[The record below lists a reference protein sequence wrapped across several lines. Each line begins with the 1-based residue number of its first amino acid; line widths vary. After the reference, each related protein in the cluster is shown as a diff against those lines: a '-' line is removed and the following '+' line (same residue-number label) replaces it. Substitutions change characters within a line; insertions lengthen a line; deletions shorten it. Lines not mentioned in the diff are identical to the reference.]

1 MLATSGIPPSSL
13 PPRACRPV
21 PPALQLLQGFLPN
34 ISVIPHAMACAGSP
48 ARTFLDCYAFAG
60 ELEACK
66 ALPQCTVIASLGF
79 HKNLCV
85 PKAWLQQKLGDLRK
99 VFTGLLDLDQGAY
112 GTCAAT
118 CWLREAR
125 ECSSITS
132 RQACVAKPAC
142 VYDERTAQKAN
153 SSILSPLLDGDD
165 EDAVELDEE
174 DLESMG
180 SRPAAAHLLQA
191 AVCRRNS
198 RELSNSNPVD
208 QAAQKV
214 YRQCALATTEAA
226 CLKVKA
232 SVPAAAGANQRA
244 AMVDWKTYQPTGTNG
259 TTCFTAR
266 QAAPATA
273 KAVADAAPNS
283 GL

>member
-1 MLATSGIPPSSL
+1 
-13 PPRACRPV
+13 
-21 PPALQLLQGFLPN
+21 
-34 ISVIPHAMACAGSP
+34 MACAGSP
-48 ARTFLDCYAFAG
+48 ARAFFDCYAFAG

-66 ALPQCTVIASLGF
+66 TLPQCTPLASLGSL
-79 HKNLCV
+79 KNLCV

-99 VFTGLLDLDQGAY
+99 VFAGLLDLDPDTY

-132 RQACVAKPAC
+132 RQACVAKPLC
-142 VYDERTAQKAN
+142 VYDVHAAQKAN
-153 SSILSPLLDGDD
+153 SSILTPLLDGDD
-165 EDAVELDEE
+165 DDDDELDEE
-174 DLESMG
+174 ELKSLG
-180 SRPAAAHLLQA
+180 SRPAAAHSLHA

-198 RELSNSNPVD
+198 QEFSNSNPVD
-208 QAAQKV
+208 QAARKV

-232 SVPAAAGANQRA
+232 AMPAAAAAAQRA
-244 AMVDWKTYQPTGTNG
+244 AVVDWKTYQPTGTNR
-259 TTCFTAR
+259 TTCLKAQQATA
-266 QAAPATA
+266 AAA